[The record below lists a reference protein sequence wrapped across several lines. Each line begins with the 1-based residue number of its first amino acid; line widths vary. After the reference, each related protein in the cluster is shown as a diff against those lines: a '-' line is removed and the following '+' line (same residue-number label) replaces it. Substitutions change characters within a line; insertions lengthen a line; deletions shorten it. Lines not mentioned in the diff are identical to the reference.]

1 MKRRERCIF
10 QLSKRM
16 VNIKFIEG
24 KDPDN
29 IIEVYAP
36 IGKTVLDVALDHN
49 IDIEGACGGTN

>member
-1 MKRRERCIF
+1 
-10 QLSKRM
+10 M